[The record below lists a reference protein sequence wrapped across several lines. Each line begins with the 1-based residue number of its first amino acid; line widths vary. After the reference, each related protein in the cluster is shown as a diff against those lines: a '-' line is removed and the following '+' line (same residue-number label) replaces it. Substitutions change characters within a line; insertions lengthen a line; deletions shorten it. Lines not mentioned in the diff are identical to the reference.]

1 LVILGFACCRKPE
14 LHPKIDHGAAVIPA
28 ATALLKARGRD
39 DGSVELHH
47 ATGSTEIGVGSRA

>member
-1 LVILGFACCRKPE
+1 MAT
-14 LHPKIDHGAAVIPA
+14 AVIPA

-47 ATGSTEIGVGSRA
+47 AMGHDPLDSGWLPKKSGLPLATFRAAPSRIR